1 MKGLEQTVS
10 RGAAGLPSPA
20 LSLMV
25 EYTDG
30 AENCKQG
37 MGSLSQSVE
46 ALER

>member
-1 MKGLEQTVS
+1 MKRLEQTVS
-10 RGAAGLPSPA
+10 RGAAVLPSPA
-20 LSLMV
+20 LSLTV

-30 AENCKQG
+30 AETRKEG